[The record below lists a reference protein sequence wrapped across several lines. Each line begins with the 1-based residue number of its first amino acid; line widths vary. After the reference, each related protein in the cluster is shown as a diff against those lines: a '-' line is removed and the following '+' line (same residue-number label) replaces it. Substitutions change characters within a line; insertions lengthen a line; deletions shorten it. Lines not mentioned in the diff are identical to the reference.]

1 MKRFVRFTGI
11 FLIAA
16 MLCGTLTGCK
26 AFDYRKAQKLCD
38 KGEYLEASALFSS
51 LEDYKD
57 SAEQANEA
65 YRLYGVQL
73 SENRNYE
80 ESIAVLETLA
90 DAYAPAQE
98 TLNDVRIAYGEDL
111 AKNQNYE
118 KATEIFKACEVNETL
133 QSTLDEISNSLISQG
148 DYKDAYGFLYLHDTN
163 EEWMQDFLYQYL
175 NWQMDNHDYADTAET
190 FSAIQGYQDTL
201 TNDKFAGARLMAM
214 GFVQWDKSEV
224 DIWSGGSVL
233 LLSLSFTDE
242 QQLHF
247 SVSGGTL
254 SFYTF
259 NMTNQ
264 VNKSDSWDFYFDG
277 KTIYVKDGGQF
288 IKAGTIEA
296 FQSADGDKAKS
307 VTLSLD
313 LPGMMTIK
321 SSDFKKV

>member
-98 TLNDVRIAYGEDL
+98 TLNDVKIAYGEDL

-277 KTIYVKDGGQF
+277 KTMGQTKRLVTGG
-288 IKAGTIEA
+288 ITKITTSI
-296 FQSADGDKAKS
+296 
-307 VTLSLD
+307 
-313 LPGMMTIK
+313 
-321 SSDFKKV
+321 